1 MKITLVRHA
10 EVDEAYHGKYNGHVD
25 IGLSEKGYASAKIL
39 AEHFS
44 NSKFDKIFCSD
55 LLRAKE
61 TLVNFPHAKKAIY
74 TQKLR
79 EKSWG
84 RHEGMSFDAIIAQD
98 GLEYKD
104 FLQWINALDGEAY
117 ESFIQ
122 RVEEFFLDYLPSLK
136 EENILVVTHAGV
148 IRVFMSLVLHLS
160 LEEAFSISL
169 PYASYIIYDT
179 KECRLSEVNEVD

>member
-25 IGLSEKGYASAKIL
+25 IGLSEKGYASAKML

-98 GLEYKD
+98 GLEYEN

-117 ESFIQ
+117 ESFIL

-148 IRVFMSLVLHLS
+148 IRVFMSVVLNLS
-160 LEEAFSISL
+160 LEEAFNIAV
-169 PYASYIIYDT
+169 PHASYRVYDSTQKSFSET
-179 KECRLSEVNEVD
+179 KEI